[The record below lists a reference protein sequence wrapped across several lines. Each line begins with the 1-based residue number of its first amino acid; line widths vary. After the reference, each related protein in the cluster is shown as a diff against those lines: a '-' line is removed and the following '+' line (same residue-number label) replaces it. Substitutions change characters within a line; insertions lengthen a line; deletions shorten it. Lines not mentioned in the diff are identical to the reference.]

1 MKPKT
6 GPVILATILAAIFL
20 AVTPSTY
27 AKEKKKSKGAT
38 SSSETAPKLPPNP
51 VAIVMQRYDSDKD
64 GRLSTVEITTMA
76 AADSALA
83 QTAKSHD
90 SNSDNTLDSNEINT
104 WRIDEDHKPEAQHKR
119 APSPRK
125 RKSNSVSKQSAR
137 AANLPCR
144 MISPIRSAGCR
155 YSRCADDRR

>member
-104 WRIDEDHKPEAQHKR
+104 WRIDEDHKAGGAAQE
-119 APSPRK
+119 S
-125 RKSNSVSKQSAR
+125 SKPKKKKKQFSE
-137 AANLPCR
+137 
-144 MISPIRSAGCR
+144 
-155 YSRCADDRR
+155 